1 MTETLIEAAIACAKT
16 FFAGES
22 SGHDFWHTWRVYR
35 LATCLAEETG
45 ADVGVCQLAALL
57 HDLDDVK
64 LSPETAAHLDHAR
77 DFLRGHGCGEAETER
92 ILHIIR
98 QISFKGTDSVR
109 PDSLEGQVV
118 QDADRLDAIGAIGIA
133 RTFAF
138 GGHAGRPIYDPDTA
152 PRLGMEVFMDDGRPD
167 VYRDYSKICRVWAPQ
182 VLWDPD
188 YIWKNGERGGYFVYY
203 SLLNSEE
210 DTYDRIFYSYA
221 DRSFTFITI
230 ISTNYYSRFHRIFF
244 KELPLNFT
252 VFCNFIWYIISSTIY
267 RIVNAIQNSFTK
279 FLNSRNLII
288 RLHFFR
294 N

>member
-35 LATCLAEETG
+35 LATRLAEETG

-77 DFLRGHGCGEAETER
+77 DFLRGHGCGEAETDR

-152 PRLGMEVFMDDGRPD
+152 PRLGMDEKAYRAASGCTLHHFDEKLLLLRDMMNTPAAWRMAEHRHQVMVKYLEEFHLEWDG
-167 VYRDYSKICRVWAPQ
+167 IC
-182 VLWDPD
+182 
-188 YIWKNGERGGYFVYY
+188 
-203 SLLNSEE
+203 
-210 DTYDRIFYSYA
+210 
-221 DRSFTFITI
+221 
-230 ISTNYYSRFHRIFF
+230 
-244 KELPLNFT
+244 
-252 VFCNFIWYIISSTIY
+252 
-267 RIVNAIQNSFTK
+267 
-279 FLNSRNLII
+279 
-288 RLHFFR
+288 
-294 N
+294 